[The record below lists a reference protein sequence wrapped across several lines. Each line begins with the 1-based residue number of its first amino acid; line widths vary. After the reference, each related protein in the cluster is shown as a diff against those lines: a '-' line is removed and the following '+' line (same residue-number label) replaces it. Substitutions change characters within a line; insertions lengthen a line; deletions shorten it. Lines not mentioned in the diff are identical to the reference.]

1 MVSPTDSPLVLVDDT
16 GTVRRLILSRPG
28 AANAFDRA
36 LSDAFAA
43 ALADAAA
50 DDGVRV
56 VVVTG
61 AGKHFSAGA
70 DLGDLARGSDV
81 GDTDDVASE
90 RPALGSSSFGRGMG
104 TLIAALG
111 SFPKPL
117 VAAVNGAAV
126 GIGATM
132 LLHCDLVI
140 VSDRARLRMPFTSM
154 GVSPEAGSTVLL
166 PRLIG
171 RQQAARL
178 LLTSTWVDA
187 SEAVDLGLAL
197 SMSPHDTLLDDAHAL
212 AAEIAHHP
220 LTSLV
225 ATKELLLAAEREL
238 VDAAIARES
247 ASFASLLGSPGVRD
261 RLRGQT
267 GDRAT

>member
-1 MVSPTDSPLVLVDDT
+1 MVPPTDSPLVLVDDT
-16 GTVRRLILSRPG
+16 GTVRLLTLSRPG

-50 DDGVRV
+50 DDGVHV
-56 VVVTG
+56 VIVTG

-70 DLGDLARGSDV
+70 DLGDLARGSDI
-81 GDTDDVASE
+81 DDDADDE

-104 TLIAALG
+104 ALIGAI
-111 SFPKPL
+111 STFRKPL

-126 GIGATM
+126 GIGVTM
-132 LLHCDLVI
+132 LLHCDLAI
-140 VSDRARLRMPFTSM
+140 VSDRARLRLPFTSM

-178 LLTSTWVDA
+178 LFTSTWVNA

-197 SMSPHDTLLDDAHAL
+197 SVSPHDALLDDAQAL
-212 AAEIAHHP
+212 AAEIGHHP

-225 ATKELLLAAEREL
+225 ATKELLLAAERDV

-247 ASFASLLGSPGVRD
+247 ASFASLLASPGVRD
-261 RLRGQT
+261 GLRGQT

>member
-16 GTVRRLILSRPG
+16 GTVRRLTLSRPS
-28 AANAFDRA
+28 AANAFDLA

-50 DDGVRV
+50 DDDVRV

-81 GDTDDVASE
+81 VDDDADE
-90 RPALGSSSFGRGMG
+90 RPALGSSSSFGRGMSAFIG
-104 TLIAALG
+104 ALG
-111 SFPKPL
+111 TFRKPL

-140 VSDRARLRMPFTSM
+140 VSDRARLRLPFTSM

-178 LLTSTWVDA
+178 LFTSTWVDA
-187 SEAVDLGLAL
+187 ADAVDLGLAL
-197 SMSPHDTLLDDAHAL
+197 AVSHHDALLDDAHSL

-220 LTSLV
+220 LTSLI

-247 ASFASLLGSPGVRD
+247 ASFASLLASPGVRD